1 MDLNANKSAKK
12 SAFMAKIKPKSVS
25 ATPVANTAAQNEQQI
40 NEDGEKNAQIAF
52 LTEEINNLKQE
63 NDYLK
68 AQ

>member
-40 NEDGEKNAQIAF
+40 NEDGEKNARIAF
-52 LTEEINNLKQE
+52 LTEEINNLK
-63 NDYLK
+63 
-68 AQ
+68 